1 MRCGFCNVCGFS
13 LVNLSKYAKSSVLIA
28 LVDIQFLVFHIAY
41 LRPPYCIIYFREII
55 KAFKIAFTYK
65 PEPPTNI
72 T

>member
-28 LVDIQFLVFHIAY
+28 LVDIHLVFHIAY
-41 LRPPYCIIYFREII
+41 LRPLVLYYLFQEII

-65 PEPPTNI
+65 PEPTNI